1 MKPVTWGNF
10 RYNDPNIRWGS
21 PSYQLEPGD
30 PGYVD
35 PFPST
40 NQSNRKKTRMKHTKW
55 FPIPQ
60 SGQIVWFQT
69 FSGKLGGYA
78 TVLGLA
84 AGTVTAAVADC
95 LWLVYLLEQWLPAV
109 RRWAQSCTD
118 VVAAAQNGAGS
129 TAITLPAFT
138 APPLPTGVTA
148 QAPGSLTRIF
158 ALVQSIKDSGKCTD
172 AIATDLNI
180 VGAADARPDLTTVQ
194 PPLSAVFNGNHVDIK
209 TGWGGNLRFLDAVEL
224 QKDWGDG
231 KGPVYL
237 ATLTGVSFTDN
248 SPMPANKTV
257 WAYQAIYRVG
267 NQQVGLW
274 SNSVSVP
281 VGG

>member
-1 MKPVTWGNF
+1 
-10 RYNDPNIRWGS
+10 
-21 PSYQLEPGD
+21 
-30 PGYVD
+30 
-35 PFPST
+35 
-40 NQSNRKKTRMKHTKW
+40 MKHTKW

-148 QAPGSLTRIF
+148 QPPGSLTRIF